1 MSSSFLKRID
11 FLLKRNEV
19 IFLGALAALTMIV
32 YLAYSAWA
40 NGTGFPL
47 DDAWIHQTY
56 ARNLAA
62 RGEWAFVPDQPS
74 AGATSPLWVALL
86 AIGHFLGLGP
96 FIWTFILGW
105 LCLWAIGIL
114 SGVGFARLIPRQRKI
129 AVWVGALVVIEW
141 HMVWAAA
148 SGMETALFT
157 AFCTLTLLLV
167 FYEGRTRS
175 TVFFTLAGLL
185 VGLAVFVRPEGLTLL
200 APLMLAVLL
209 SESVQIEK
217 FKAVVS
223 LFLGFALLFIPYL
236 LFNHAIAGSF
246 WPNTFYAKQ
255 AEYAVLNLQPFWR
268 RLGQELF
275 QPLVGAGTLLA
286 PGFFY
291 ALVRAAKEKLWSTLL
306 CAAWAIGFLALFAWR
321 LPTVYQHGRYTM
333 PVIPIYFLVSAF
345 GVARWIAR
353 VAKTAWRRQLNTAWV
368 QGLVLISL
376 LMYAVAAP
384 VYARDVAFINTE
396 MVATAVW
403 VNANTPADSLIA
415 AHDIGALGYFAQRP
429 ILDLAGLVSPEVIP
443 FIRDEAQLKRYLDQ
457 QGADYLV
464 SFPDWYPQLTKR
476 AVLVYQSRGEIGPA
490 LGEESM
496 AVYLWPVPAH

>member
-1 MSSSFLKRID
+1 MSSSFPKRID
-11 FLLKRNEV
+11 FPLKRNE
-19 IFLGALAALTMIV
+19 IILLGALAALAMII
-32 YLAYSAWA
+32 YLAYSAWD
-40 NGTGFPL
+40 NGAGFPL

-62 RGEWAFVPDQPS
+62 RGEWAFVPGQPS

-86 AIGHFLGLGP
+86 AIGYFLGLGP

-105 LCLWAIGIL
+105 LCLWAIGVLI
-114 SGVGFARLIPRQRKI
+114 GVGFAQIIPRQRQT
-129 AVWVGALVVIEW
+129 AVWLGTFVVIEW

-157 AFCTLTLLLV
+157 AFCTLTLLFV
-167 FYEGRTRS
+167 FYERQVRPTG
-175 TVFFTLAGLL
+175 FFTLAGLL

-200 APLMLAVLL
+200 APLMLGVLL
-209 SESVQIEK
+209 SESIQIEK
-217 FKAVVS
+217 FKGVAS
-223 LFLGFALLFIPYL
+223 LLFGFALLFIPYL
-236 LFNHAIAGSF
+236 LFNHAISGSF

-255 AEYAVLNLQPFWR
+255 AEYAVLNLQPFLR
-268 RLGQELF
+268 RLGQQLF
-275 QPLVGAGTLLA
+275 QPLVGAGILLV

-291 ALVRAAKEKLWSTLL
+291 ALVRATKEKLWSILL
-306 CAAWAIGFLALFAWR
+306 CAAWAIGFLTLFAWR
-321 LPTVYQHGRYTM
+321 LPTVYQHGRYAM
-333 PVIPIYFLVSAF
+333 PVIPIYFLISAV
-345 GVARWIAR
+345 GVVRWIAPG
-353 VAKTAWRRQLNTAWV
+353 AKTAWRRRLNAGWV

-396 MVATAVW
+396 MVATAAW

-464 SFPDWYPQLTKR
+464 SFPGWYPQLTKQ
-476 AVLVYQSRGEIGPA
+476 AVLVYQSRGEIGLA
-490 LGEESM
+490 LGGENM
-496 AVYLWPVPAH
+496 AVYLWPALAH